1 MPTQR
6 LSGIGGRAAILHE
19 VRRLS
24 ALAWP
29 VVATQ
34 LGTMLLG
41 FVDLLMVGRL
51 PGREGVQALGA
62 VSLGRIWVMG
72 TVIVGTGLIFGID
85 PIVSQAR
92 GARDTRRMSLVLQQG
107 LIAAGLVSLPTALLW
122 SFTGPVLE
130 LLGQARDLSELA
142 HGYVLVQLPGLP
154 LLLLFT
160 AGRQWLQGRGIVL
173 PAMWVILVANV
184 LNVFANWMLIF
195 GHWGAPAL
203 GVVGAGVATACTQAF
218 MLLAL
223 VAWGYRFRLHRGG
236 WTGWTRE
243 AWRPG
248 GLIRVLQ
255 LGWPVA
261 VQLGLEMWAF
271 QSATIMAG
279 LLGEVPLA
287 AHTIVLNL
295 ASLSF
300 MVPLGV
306 SIGAVTRVG
315 NLIGA
320 RNPQGAQRAAWV
332 ALGMGAVVM
341 LASAALF
348 VGGRHVLPR
357 CYSAE
362 ADVIRL
368 AASVLPI
375 AAAFQLFDG
384 IQVVGGGVLRGMG
397 RTRPAALFNLV
408 GYYAMA
414 LPFGW
419 WLAFHRGRG
428 LMGVWWGLAAGLL
441 FVAVV
446 LVAWIGRRGPGRVHG
461 TVLE

>member
-1 MPTQR
+1 M
-6 LSGIGGRAAILHE
+6 
-19 VRRLS
+19 RRLS

-34 LGTMLLG
+34 LGIMLLG

-62 VSLGRIWVMG
+62 VSLGRLWVMG
-72 TVIVGTGLIFGID
+72 TVIVGTGVVFGID

-92 GARDTRRMSLVLQQG
+92 GARDARRMSLVLQQG
-107 LIAAGLVSLPTALLW
+107 LIVAGLISLPTAALW
-122 SFTGPVLE
+122 YVTGPVLAV
-130 LLGQARDLSELA
+130 LGQAGDLSSLA
-142 HGYVLVQLPGLP
+142 HEYVLVQIPGLP

-160 AGRQWLQGRGIVL
+160 ACRQWLQGRGIVL
-173 PAMWVILVANV
+173 PAMWIILGANL
-184 LNVFANWMLIF
+184 LNVVANWMLIF
-195 GHWGAPAL
+195 GNWGAPAL
-203 GVVGAGVATACTQAF
+203 GVVGAGVATAATQAF

-223 VAWGYRFRLHRGG
+223 VAWVRWFRLHRGG

-243 AWRPG
+243 AWRPA
-248 GLIRVLQ
+248 GLVRVLQ

-271 QSATIMAG
+271 QSATIMSG

-332 ALGMGAVVM
+332 ALGMGALVM
-341 LASAALF
+341 LASALVF
-348 VGGRHVLPR
+348 VAGR
-357 CYSAE
+357 
-362 ADVIRL
+362 
-368 AASVLPI
+368 SVLPTWYSADDEVI
-375 AAAFQLFDG
+375 GLAAAVLPVAAAFQLFDG
-384 IQVVGGGVLRGMG
+384 VQVVGGGVLRGMG

-408 GYYAMA
+408 GYYVLA
-414 LPFGW
+414 LPLGW
-419 WLAFHRGRG
+419 WLAFHRGAG
-428 LMGVWWGLAAGLL
+428 LAGVWWGLATGLF

-446 LVAWIGRRGPGRVHG
+446 LAAWIGRRGPGRVHG
-461 TVLE
+461 SVLA